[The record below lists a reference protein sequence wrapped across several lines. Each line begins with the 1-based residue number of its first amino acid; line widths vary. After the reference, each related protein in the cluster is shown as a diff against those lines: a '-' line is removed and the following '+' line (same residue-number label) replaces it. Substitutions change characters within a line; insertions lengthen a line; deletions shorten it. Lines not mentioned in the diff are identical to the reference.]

1 MYMDHLAHIR
11 VADDG
16 SGPVPHILSDHL
28 LEVARRAADHAAGF
42 GGQEWARLAGLWHD
56 LGKYRPG
63 FQRYL
68 RAATGAEAENAHIE
82 DGAGR
87 VSHSTAG
94 ALLACER
101 FGITGRVLAYLI
113 ASHHAGLYDWNSDE
127 RSLEARLASE
137 GSRAELAE
145 ALAAAPPEILDHGD
159 FVPGRH
165 PIPGGIAG
173 FALWLRMLFS
183 ALVDADFLDT
193 EAFMDEGKAAAR
205 GAWPELGALRTAF
218 DAHMA
223 GIASTAPNTPVNRL
237 RARILAQCRAK
248 AADKPGHF
256 SLTVPTGGGKTLAS
270 MAFALDHALIHGQR
284 QVIYVIPYTSI
295 IEQTADVFRSIFGEA
310 VIEHHSNAEADP
322 DRENLRSRLACENWD
337 ARIVVTTSVQFF
349 ESLFAARTSRC
360 RKLHH
365 IANSIVVLDEAQL
378 LPPEFLKPILSVLN
392 LLTRHYGVTVVLSTA
407 TQPALAR
414 QEYFDPQKT
423 IAGLDDVRELMQGGP
438 HIETPDELYRD
449 LKRVN
454 VRLPTDWQKRST
466 WEELAAELATHESV
480 LAIVNTRR
488 HAAALYALLPKDALL
503 PKETL
508 HLSALMCGAHRAEVI
523 ATIKARLK
531 AGKPTRVVSTQLV
544 EAGVDLDFPVVYRA
558 LAGLDSIA
566 QAAGRCNR
574 EGRLPEPGE
583 VVVFVPPDAAPPG
596 LLAKGEG
603 ACRSVLHGHAGDP
616 LDRVLFE
623 RYFRQLYYQC
633 DLDQHGI
640 EKLLTVDAK
649 TLAVNF
655 RSAADKF
662 RLIEDADQASVIVLY
677 RGLEGQD
684 ATVDQ
689 RLAQLRKGGPQRWLL
704 RALQRYTVSIH
715 QRDAQRLLMQGEIA
729 ELLPGLFVQQSDVL
743 YHPVL
748 GLLTEDT
755 AVPTSAWIVSD

>member
-1 MYMDHLAHIR
+1 MKNPAVRQLAHLASSNAAGMREHALDDHLC
-11 VADDG
+11 
-16 SGPVPHILSDHL
+16 
-28 LEVARRAADHAAGF
+28 EVARRASDHASVF
-42 GGQEWARLAGLWHD
+42 GGQEWTRLAGLWHD

-68 RAATGAEAENAHIE
+68 RAATGAEAENAHVE
-82 DGAGR
+82 GGTGR

-101 FGITGRVLAYLI
+101 FGTAGRVLAYLI

-127 RSLEARLASE
+127 SSLEARLASE
-137 GSRAELAE
+137 GSRTELTE
-145 ALAAAPPEILDHGD
+145 ALAAAPPDILDHGG

-205 GAWPELGALRTAF
+205 GAWPDLATLRAAF
-218 DAHMA
+218 DVHMDKLA
-223 GIASTAPNTPVNRL
+223 AAAPDTPVNRL

-248 AADKPGHF
+248 SAEKPGHF

-270 MAFALDHALIHGQR
+270 MAFALDHARLHGQR
-284 QVIYVIPYTSI
+284 RVIYVIPYTSI
-295 IEQTADVFRSIFGEA
+295 IEQTADVFRGIFGEA
-310 VIEHHSNAEADP
+310 VVEHHSNAESDP
-322 DRENLRSRLACENWD
+322 GRESLRSRLACENWD
-337 ARIVVTTSVQFF
+337 APVVVTTSVQFF

-360 RKLHH
+360 RKLHN
-365 IANSIVVLDEAQL
+365 IVNSVVVLDEAQL
-378 LPPEFLKPILSVLN
+378 LPPEFLKPILAVLN
-392 LLTRHYGVTVVLSTA
+392 LLTRHYGVTVVLSSA

-423 IAGLDDVRELMQGGP
+423 IQGLDAVRELMQGGP
-438 HIETPDELYRD
+438 QVETPDELYRD

-454 VRLPTDWQKRST
+454 VRLPADWQKRVA
-466 WEELAAELATHESV
+466 WEALAAELAAHESV

-488 HAAALYALLPKDALL
+488 HAAALHALLPQG
-503 PKETL
+503 TL
-508 HLSALMCGAHRAEVI
+508 HLSALMCGAHRADVI
-523 ATIKARLK
+523 DAIKERLK
-531 AGKPTRVVSTQLV
+531 AGEPTRVVSTQLV

-574 EGRLPEPGE
+574 EGRLPGLGE

-603 ACRSVLHGHAGDP
+603 ACRSVLHGYAGDP
-616 LDRVLFE
+616 LDRALFE

-633 DLDQHGI
+633 ELDKHGI
-640 EKLLTVDAK
+640 ERLLTRDAD
-649 TLAVNF
+649 TLRVNF
-655 RSAADKF
+655 RTAAKKF
-662 RLIEDADQASVIVLY
+662 RLIDEADQASVIVLY
-677 RGLEGQD
+677 RGPDGRD
-684 ATVDQ
+684 ATVDD
-689 RLAQLRKGGPQRWLL
+689 RLKQLRQGGAARWLL
-704 RALQRYTVSIH
+704 RALQRYTVSIR
-715 QRDAQRLLMQGEIA
+715 QRDAQRLLAQGDIA
-729 ELLPGLFVQQSDVL
+729 ELLPGLFVQVSDVL

-748 GLLTEDT
+748 GLRIDP
-755 AVPTSAWIVSD
+755 AAPVPPAGLIV